1 MAVPQELSNWVE
13 EMRKAGLSPETL
25 QALDK
30 DLDRKEVADSF
41 KRTVL
46 AVADYSR
53 QTQDLARQRQEVEDY
68 LGQLKQWKADRE
80 IDLRKNTSE
89 TAQYKQ
95 MATQATEQLQAI
107 QAAQEQLIR
116 SGVVDA
122 SQIPVVAPTSS
133 LQPPASSANGNG
145 NYLTK
150 EELNKVLEEKDNYYL
165 GALGLVNDINR
176 EHFNLFGQWPDTKKL
191 IELSARTRKPL
202 EEVWQNEYKV
212 ADKRKELQEQEVNKR
227 IDEEV
232 SKRVTTARS
241 EEAIKGNTFR
251 QGDPTSP
258 IQSVLAKDKE
268 RAEKNAPSGGFT
280 GNPVFRPSHPEVGSP
295 ATDAAIQAW
304 REGRFRSNNNQSQ

>member
-1 MAVPQELSNWVE
+1 MAVPQELANWVE
-13 EMRKAGLSPETL
+13 EMKKAGLSPETL

-53 QTQDLARQRQEVEDY
+53 QTQELARQRTEVEDY

-80 IDLRKNTSE
+80 IDLRKNTAE
-89 TAQYKQ
+89 TNQYKQ
-95 MATQATEQLQAI
+95 LATQAQAQLQAI

-116 SGVVDA
+116 TGVVDA
-122 SQIPVVAPTSS
+122 SQIPVVTPTVAAE
-133 LQPPASSANGNG
+133 PAQSNGNGSG

-176 EHFNLFGQWPDTKKL
+176 EHYNLFGQWPDTKRL
-191 IELSARTRKPL
+191 IEQSARTRKPL

-212 ADKRKELQEQEVNKR
+212 AEKRKELQDQAVQKQ
-227 IDEEV
+227 IEEGIA
-232 SKRVTTARS
+232 KGLTAARS

-251 QGDPTSP
+251 QGDPSSP

-280 GNPVFRPSHPEVGSP
+280 GNPVFRPSHPEVASP

-304 REGRFRSNNNQSQ
+304 REGRFRPNNNQSQ